1 MIDMFFERFINFFFF
16 WGVWMLA
23 PLMIDI
29 VTAFIYLFTIMIN
42 RKKVIDVDPVDNLSF
57 LPIVSLIVPVHN
69 SADTLRKCLKSIERQ
84 NYPIN
89 LMQVICVNNGSND
102 KSFQIFSQFQQ
113 ESPLNVSWSELDRTG
128 KSIALNAGL
137 YICEGTYIINVDSD
151 CHLDKDAVQNMVKA
165 FEKEPEMVAAT
176 GAIHIDKELGKGY
189 NFIDIVHYCEA
200 IEYVVAF
207 NIGRQY
213 QTLTNTLFTLSGAF
227 SAFRRD
233 IILNS
238 FLYSE
243 TTVSEDTE
251 LTFHLREK
259 TKENKGQLG
268 CVSKS
273 IAYVEPITNISKL
286 YSQRVRWQRGQIE
299 VASMY
304 SSSSK
309 NPLQALKAIGGRI
322 LISDHTL
329 ALSRLTWTFLIPI
342 LYFFGYPLNL
352 VMAAVLGMLICY
364 SMLDLLYLTVAY
376 AGSSI
381 EIRKGLK
388 KIWWV
393 VFFLPFFRYL
403 TYWFRF
409 AGIILTMT
417 EPGTWRTENPFTQT
431 KKAIKSNIYFIR
443 EKLLQKKDI
452 SR

>member
-1 MIDMFFERFINFFFF
+1 MFDMFFERLVNFLFF

-29 VTAFIYLFTIMIN
+29 VTALIYLLTIIIN
-42 RKKVIDVDPVDNLSF
+42 RKKVVDVGPVDEISF
-57 LPIVSLIVPVHN
+57 LPIVSLIIPVHN
-69 SADTLRKCLKSIERQ
+69 SADTLRKCLKSIEKQ

-89 LMQVICVNNGSND
+89 LMQVICINNGSSDN
-102 KSFQIFSQFQQ
+102 SFQVFSDFQQ
-113 ESPLNVSWSELDRTG
+113 ESPLHVSWSELNRAC

-137 YICEGTYIINVDSD
+137 YICEGTYVINVDSD
-151 CHLDKDAVQNMVKA
+151 CHLDKDAVLNMVKA

-189 NFIDIVHYCEA
+189 GFIDIVHYCEA
-200 IEYVVAF
+200 VEYVVAF

-259 TKENKGQLG
+259 TKARKGQLG
-268 CVSKS
+268 CVSES
-273 IAYVEPITNISKL
+273 VAYVEPISSISRL

-299 VASMY
+299 VAAAY
-304 SSSSK
+304 SSVSK
-309 NPLQALKAIGGRI
+309 NPLKALQAITGRI

-329 ALSRLTWTFLIPI
+329 ALSRLTWTFLIPV
-342 LYFFGYPLNL
+342 LYFFGYPLPL
-352 VMAAVLGMLICY
+352 VMAAMLGMMICY
-364 SMLDLLYLTVAY
+364 SMLDLLYFIVAY
-376 AGSSI
+376 TGSTR
-381 EIRKGLK
+381 EMRKGLK
-388 KIWWV
+388 RIWWV

-431 KKAIKSNIYFIR
+431 KKAITSYIKLIEEN
-443 EKLLQKKDI
+443 LLQKKNI
-452 SR
+452 SK